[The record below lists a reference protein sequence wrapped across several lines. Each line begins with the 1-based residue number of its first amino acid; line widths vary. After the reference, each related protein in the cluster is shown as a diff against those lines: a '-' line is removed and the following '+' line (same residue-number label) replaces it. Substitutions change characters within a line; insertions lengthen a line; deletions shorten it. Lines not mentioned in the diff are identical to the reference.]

1 MKAQDP
7 NEIFDIVDA
16 DDRVVGQATRAE
28 VHARKLFHRAVH
40 ILIFT
45 PSGTLILQ
53 RRSLTKD
60 TCPGLLSSSCAG
72 HVDAGESYGFAALRE
87 LEEELGI
94 NAQAEKHLEFV
105 GMQKPSAENG
115 FEFVRIYALR
125 HFTGTLRPNT
135 AEIDVLELFS
145 PDSLAK
151 AMRETPEDFAPSFI
165 TVWNEF
171 FAHGAGERL

>member
-45 PSGTLILQ
+45 PGGTLILQ
-53 RRSLTKD
+53 RRSLAKD

-94 NAQAEKHLEFV
+94 SVQAEKHLEFV

-125 HFTGTLRPNT
+125 HGSLPISRSIRAIRRSALNSIRVTDCLPILT
-135 AEIDVLELFS
+135 EL
-145 PDSLAK
+145 PLLTYLT
-151 AMRETPEDFAPSFI
+151 RIP
-165 TVWNEF
+165 
-171 FAHGAGERL
+171 